1 MQTGRGGRRFA
12 LRYCAS
18 GPCTRAC
25 SVDWGAF
32 CAYTCWEGPHRHVA
46 SGGRAAA
53 EEGPEK
59 LQPRGRQRRFPCN
72 LQQLEQLQLRH
83 LFRAKPPHLFPSIH
97 QLDAAPLSVHLR
109 GVSCAASV
117 TFTTVAAA
125 RITVRGS
132 RRGAD
137 FFRAGRK
144 SAAKLVRGPAS
155 SRRSRRGLEG
165 LQIVN
170 RSVGFNF
177 GMKSIADLH
186 VRR

>member
-1 MQTGRGGRRFA
+1 M
-12 LRYCAS
+12 
-18 GPCTRAC
+18 
-25 SVDWGAF
+25 
-32 CAYTCWEGPHRHVA
+32 A

-53 EEGPEK
+53 EEGAEK
-59 LQPRGRQRRFPCN
+59 LQPRGRQRRFPRN

-83 LFRAKPPHLFPSIH
+83 LFRAKPPHLFPSV
-97 QLDAAPLSVHLR
+97 LSVHFR
-109 GVSCAASV
+109 GTSCAASV

-125 RITVRGS
+125 RITIRGS
-132 RRGAD
+132 RCGAD
-137 FFRAGRK
+137 FFRAGSK

-155 SRRSRRGLEG
+155 SRRRRRGLEG